1 MSFVSGKENIEEG
14 SADEAWFILSNLNS
28 LEQAL
33 NAYQIFLGLSQTG

>member
-28 LEQAL
+28 LDQA
-33 NAYQIFLGLSQTG
+33 QTRLSKTIWH